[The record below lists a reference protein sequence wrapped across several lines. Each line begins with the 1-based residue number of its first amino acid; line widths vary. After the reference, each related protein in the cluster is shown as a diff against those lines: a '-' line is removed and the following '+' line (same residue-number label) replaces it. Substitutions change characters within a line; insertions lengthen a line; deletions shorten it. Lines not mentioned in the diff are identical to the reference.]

1 MYANLS
7 STVAIVAASNV
18 EIAGHASDSPGSPG
32 PEEFRTLSGEAD
44 VQVL

>member
-7 STVAIVAASNV
+7 RTLGLGATWNV